1 MFYSRENLDFILN
14 DVIKV
19 NDLTR
24 LEYFNAH
31 DAETIKMTL
40 DTAHDIAEKILYP
53 NYTDADRNSPNL
65 VNGEIKLH
73 PAFIEFFNKNTESG
87 LMTAAFPFEWE
98 GQQMP
103 KTVTAA
109 VEFIYAAANNSFV
122 TLSDLSMGCANLI
135 LSFGNDDLKELYGSK
150 ILEGK
155 WAGTMCLTEP
165 NAGSGLSDL
174 VCAARPDNNNYKIKG
189 TKIFITNG
197 DHDATENIVHLVLA
211 RIEGAPKGTK
221 GISLFVVPK
230 KRIENET
237 LVSNNV
243 TSVAAFHKMGQKA
256 ATTMHLDF
264 GDKDDCIGYL
274 VGEPH
279 KGLTYMFQM
288 MNSARLNVGLNGVST
303 ASAAYYASL
312 QYAKERKQGKRLN
325 NKIPDSPQVSIIE
338 HPDVRRLLLSQKS
351 FVEGTLAFILR
362 CYKYLDLEKTETNIE
377 QKKHYNSLLEM
388 LTPVAKTIGA
398 EGAFK
403 SINNG
408 LQVFGGYGFTV
419 DFPLEQMVRDSRIFS
434 IYEGTSA
441 IQGQAI
447 LGRQIPLNNGEI
459 FKTWLNV
466 VYEDI
471 KPYETDDKIG
481 YYVKVLKDEI
491 QKLIALNNKL
501 LSIAS
506 TGDFERFL
514 ANATLYIDY
523 FSLINLGW
531 HWIILGG
538 ISNHKITAE
547 EFESNSKEFFKSKI
561 KTMEYFFE
569 FDFKNCD
576 SLRSQIESLSQIT
589 IYDESNEI
597 LI

>member
-264 GDKDDCIGYL
+264 GDKDDCIGYM